1 MPVNS
6 TDFDDIDIKLIG
18 TTATALLPRKDMN
31 GEEQELIIH
40 LIKSNPGLK
49 SLYIH
54 TTFSNVEEFLPSLSA
69 LHLPLFQDPCIH
81 PQSSMQS
88 IDCLPVSANT
98 PNDFLKI
105 LPRRFEALKWGSFLT
120 RSVCQM
126 SIWNPADITRDSK
139 DLSFMVI

>member
-1 MPVNS
+1 VPVNS
-6 TDFDDIDIKLIG
+6 TNSDDIATRLIG

-31 GEEQELIIH
+31 SEEQELIIH
-40 LIKSNPGLK
+40 LIKNIPELK

-54 TTFSNVEEFLPSLSA
+54 TTFSNVDEFLPSLSA

-81 PQSSMQS
+81 PQSSLQS
-88 IDCLPVSANT
+88 IDCLPVSAIT

-120 RSVCQM
+120 RSVCQT
-126 SIWNPADITRDSK
+126 SIWNPADITCDSQN
-139 DLSFMVI
+139 LSFMVI